1 MVLCRCIC
9 YDLMIMV
16 LIKCK
21 RRRNRQI
28 QSYSFGEAH
37 DWLHVRNR
45 LFNPIISL
53 HHFVNLNILHTLHW
67 TWCLFYLS
75 INKVWFYIIYCMY
88 NRISTPLWSSYWL
101 KRRNQSSNWI
111 SNIRDYFLLFL
122 ERKKHFFGNER
133 TTKSWLFPIFQW
145 DFFSR
150 NFLSFFFKL
159 IHSYWVHF
167 YLFVFT
173 VYSQ

>member
-1 MVLCRCIC
+1 MIFCRCIC

-28 QSYSFGEAH
+28 QSYSFGKAH
-37 DWLHVRNR
+37 DWLHVSNR

-75 INKVWFYIIYCMY
+75 INKVWFYIIYVIL
-88 NRISTPLWSSYWL
+88 NRINTPLWSNYWL

-122 ERKKHFFGNER
+122 ERKKHFLEMKEQQNR
-133 TTKSWLFPIFQW
+133 DYFP
-145 DFFSR
+145 FFSET
-150 NFLSFFFKL
+150 FFEKFPFFFL
-159 IHSYWVHF
+159 QTHSFLLSAFLFICIHR
-167 YLFVFT
+167 L
-173 VYSQ
+173 